1 MTKSL
6 QFRILVAFTL
16 VIVVAIASVSIFV
29 ARAATRA
36 IQDYQQHEEDA
47 RAIRVESMLMQIYL
61 QRQGWADIQPFV
73 EQLGSLYGQRVV
85 LADSTGLVVADSG
98 RTFLGKQYDQRWIP
112 AALPIRRGP
121 VMVGTLFV
129 NPELTGLNPVRSL
142 VSSVN
147 RFLLIGG
154 LVVVLLAFAVTFWL
168 SRRMSAPVHALTTA
182 AGRLG
187 RGDFSQR
194 VNVRG
199 DDEIAELGRS
209 FNSMAND
216 LEQAE
221 QLKRNMVGDAAHE
234 LRTPLSNIRGYLEAM
249 KDGVIA
255 PEPAALQSLYDESI
269 LMMKLVDELQELTIA
284 DSGKLEL
291 FRQNEDVNEL
301 VRAAALA
308 IQARVDMGGLSL
320 ELELS
325 PGLPQASVD
334 AQRIGQVMR
343 NLLGNAVAHTP
354 RGGRITISTRGDGS
368 GVAITVADTGE
379 GIGPDDLPHIFDR
392 FFRADKSRSRA
403 TGGSG
408 LGLTIAKRLVEAHG
422 GKIQAQSEPGKGSR
436 FTFTVPGAA

>member
-29 ARAATRA
+29 ARAATKS
-36 IQDYQQHEEDA
+36 IQDYQQHEDDA
-47 RAIRVESMLMQIYL
+47 QAIRVESMLTQMYL
-61 QRQGWADIQPFV
+61 QRQGWTDIQPFV
-73 EQLGSLYGQRVV
+73 EQLGSIYGQRVV

-98 RTFLGKQYDQRWIP
+98 KTFLGRQYDQRWKP
-112 AALPIRRGP
+112 AALPIQRGP
-121 VMVGTLFV
+121 TRVGTLFV
-129 NPELTGLNPVRSL
+129 NPELVGLNPVRSL

-154 LVVVLLAFAVTFWL
+154 LAAVLLAFAVTFWL
-168 SRRMSAPVHALTTA
+168 SRRMSAPVHALTNA
-182 AGRLG
+182 ASRLG

-194 VNVRG
+194 VNVHG

-216 LEQAE
+216 LAQAE
-221 QLKRNMVGDAAHE
+221 QIKRNMVGDAAHE

-255 PEPAALQSLYDESI
+255 PEPEALQSLYDESI
-269 LMMKLVDELQELTIA
+269 LMTRLVDELQELTIA

-301 VRAAALA
+301 VSAAVLA
-308 IQARVDMGGLSL
+308 IQARADTSGLLL
-320 ELELS
+320 ELDLT
-325 PGLPQASVD
+325 PGLPAASVD
-334 AQRIGQVMR
+334 AQRIGQVLR

-354 RGGRITISTRGDGS
+354 PGGRITVSTRDAGGR
-368 GVAITVADTGE
+368 VAVTVADTGE
-379 GIGPDDLPHIFDR
+379 GISPDDLPHIFDR
-392 FFRADKSRSRA
+392 FFRADKSRSRT

-408 LGLTIAKRLVEAHG
+408 LGLTIARRLVEAHG
-422 GKIQAQSEPGKGSR
+422 GEIEAQSETGTGSR
-436 FTFTVPGAA
+436 FTFTVPRGT